1 MTRIDFH
8 ILPQDSLDERIRYTC
23 RLVEKVFRLQHEIFI
38 QVDDV
43 EDAKL
48 LDKRLWDYK
57 PESFIPHGLQSS
69 EESSQQSPVEI
80 GYGQH
85 PGNHHQVL
93 INLSHEIP
101 TFFSRFERVI
111 EVVCQQPEILE
122 NTRKHYRFYQ
132 ERGYPLHRHDLR
144 ATQQG

>member
-23 RLVEKVFRLQHEIFI
+23 RLVEKVFRLKHDIFI
-38 QVDDV
+38 QVDDT

-48 LDKRLWDYK
+48 LDKRLWDFK
-57 PESFIPHGLQSS
+57 PESFIPHGLHDV
-69 EESSQQSPVEI
+69 EEDGQQHPVEI
-80 GYGQH
+80 GCGQH
-85 PGNHHQVL
+85 PGKHHQVL
-93 INLSHEIP
+93 INLSSDIP
-101 TFFSRFERVI
+101 AFFSRFDRVI
-111 EVVCQQPEILE
+111 EVVCQQTDILE

-144 ATQQG
+144 TTKQG